1 LWHGSTVAAND
12 DIIKNHSQ
20 RLLYHWKQAAV
31 KTGGLSKPGFK
42 LSLSSGPENH
52 NPSAASGMSGKLA
65 HDFQSGIDLTPINL
79 PRAPEPFVPRSVHQK
94 QLCLL
99 SLEQVGCEI

>member
-1 LWHGSTVAAND
+1 MWHGSTVAAND
-12 DIIKNHSQ
+12 DIITNHSQ

-42 LSLSSGPENH
+42 LSLSPSPESH
-52 NPSAASGMSGKLA
+52 NPSAVSGMSGKLA
-65 HDFQSGIDLTPINL
+65 HDFQSGIGLTPINL
-79 PRAPEPFVPRSVHQK
+79 PTEPFVPRVVHQK